1 MAIPRLPVLS
11 PDAPPLPYS
20 LLSVAN
26 VIDESDPHWTNG
38 VTVEPDACEEAHT
51 VQQPCDGSANKT
63 PTTTGIAKK
72 GAEPFAVY
80 AWIDCSPI
88 GHWEDYAARTV
99 AALENGEAR
108 AVEREFWTGAAG
120 TNPNLAA
127 NAAVTDTDGTVLQSA
142 ATVLGGGA
150 AVDIVEAVALL
161 EGALA
166 SCYPGIGVIH
176 APRRALA
183 FMSSKGLLD
192 VGRGQVG
199 PQLRTDGGTLLAFGG
214 GYPGTG
220 KAGVAPS
227 AGDSWMFA
235 TGQVQIRR
243 DEVARTERVE
253 SLGRSRNT
261 MVLLAERTYTAL
273 WDCSCHFAV
282 LADTGTVSL

>member
-11 PDAPPLPYS
+11 PDRPPLPYG
-20 LLSVAN
+20 LMSVAN
-26 VIDESDPHWTNG
+26 VIDETDPHWLNG
-38 VTVEPDACEEAHT
+38 LLIEPDACDEAHT

-63 PTTTGIAKK
+63 PTSTGIPTK

-80 AWIDCSPI
+80 SWIDCSPI

-99 AALENGEAR
+99 TALENGEAR
-108 AVEREFWTGAAG
+108 AVEREFWTGANG

-127 NAAVTDTDGTVLQSA
+127 NAAVTDASGTVLQSA
-142 ATVLGGGA
+142 AVALNAA

-227 AGDSWMFA
+227 AGDSWLFA
-235 TGQVQIRR
+235 TGAVTVRR
-243 DEVARTERVE
+243 DKIARTDRVE
-253 SLGRSRNT
+253 SLNRQKNSLV
-261 MVLLAERTYTAL
+261 MLAERTYAVI

-282 LADTGTVSL
+282 LADTGTTSLP